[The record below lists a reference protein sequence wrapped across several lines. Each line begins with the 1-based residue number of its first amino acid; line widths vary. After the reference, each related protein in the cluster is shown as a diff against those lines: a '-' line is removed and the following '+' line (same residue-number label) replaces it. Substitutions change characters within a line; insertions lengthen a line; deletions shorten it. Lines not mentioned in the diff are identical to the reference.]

1 MLAKDF
7 KEFVQLLNEN
17 KVEYLLVGGYAVA
30 LHGYPRFT
38 GDLDIWVNPANSN
51 AIKVLNAV
59 QQFGFS
65 SYNLKADDFSKTNNV
80 IQLGYPPL
88 RIDILTDIDGVSF
101 LECFQNKLEYIEDG
115 ITVFFISKN
124 DLLKNKKAS
133 KRYKDLED
141 IEQLE

>member
-38 GDLDIWVNPANSN
+38 GDLEIWVNPANSN